1 MANMEK
7 KASIGLINYLLS
19 LKQSDDRGALAVLR
33 RGLSSPP
40 AQDIAMYPYI
50 ARFVSEETRDG
61 RGEKVAYLIAAL
73 FAYHQLNTSEGNF
86 GDHMRSLI
94 KEEKDQKSTE
104 RRFVQLLS
112 VDFEDLPDYLRQPV
126 SMLKSQEISINW
138 EQLYKDLRQWDRP
151 DKCVQKRWANSF
163 WRAQAPDDDKANLE
177 IPDLEETQSNN
188 EDEENEGE

>member
-1 MANMEK
+1 MANIEK
-7 KASIGLINYLLS
+7 TTSIGLINYLLS

-50 ARFVSEETRDG
+50 ARFVSEEARYG
-61 RGEKVAYLIAAL
+61 RGEKAAYLIASL

-94 KEEKDQKSTE
+94 RDQDQKSTE
-104 RRFVQLLS
+104 RRFVRLLS
-112 VDFEDLPDYLRQPV
+112 VEFEDLADYLRQPA
-126 SMLKSQEISINW
+126 SMLKSQEIPINW
-138 EQLYKDLRQWDRP
+138 EQLYKDLLQWDRP
-151 DKCVQKRWANSF
+151 DKRVQKRWANSF
-163 WRAQAPDDDKANLE
+163 WRAQAPDDDKADLE
-177 IPDLEETQSNN
+177 FPDLEETQSNN

>member
-1 MANMEK
+1 MANTEK
-7 KASIGLINYLLS
+7 TTSIELISYLLS

-50 ARFVSEETRDG
+50 ARFVSEKARYG
-61 RGEKVAYLIAAL
+61 RAEKVAYLIAAL

-94 KEEKDQKSTE
+94 RDQDQKSTE
-104 RRFVQLLS
+104 RRFVRLLS
-112 VDFEDLPDYLRQPV
+112 VEFEDLADFLRQPV
-126 SMLKSQEISINW
+126 SMLKSQEISIHW
-138 EQLYKDLRQWDRP
+138 EQLYKDLLQWDRP
-151 DKCVQKRWANSF
+151 DKRVQKRWANSF
-163 WRAQAPDDDKANLE
+163 WRAQTPDDNKADLE
-177 IPDLEETQSNN
+177 FPDLEETQSNY